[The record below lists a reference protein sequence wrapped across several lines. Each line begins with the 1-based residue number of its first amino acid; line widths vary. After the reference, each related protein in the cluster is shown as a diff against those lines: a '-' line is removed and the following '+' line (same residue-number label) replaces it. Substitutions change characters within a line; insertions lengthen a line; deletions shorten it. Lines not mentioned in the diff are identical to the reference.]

1 MDIKIFKKKKYY
13 KIIIVLIALLITLK
27 QIDFFKKLYFT
38 LTRSYETRLIKEYEF
53 CGSESIG
60 FLNEV
65 KKKFNINYRIPII
78 NYEISPNS
86 SWYFNSLKKIKTNKV
101 IFLNYT
107 MQNKSFNHIKNSKF
121 SHDLNSYKILYE
133 YNNCYFL
140 EIND

>member
-107 MQNKSFNHIKNSKF
+107 MQNKSFNHTKNSKF
-121 SHDLNSYKILYE
+121 SPDLNSYKILYE